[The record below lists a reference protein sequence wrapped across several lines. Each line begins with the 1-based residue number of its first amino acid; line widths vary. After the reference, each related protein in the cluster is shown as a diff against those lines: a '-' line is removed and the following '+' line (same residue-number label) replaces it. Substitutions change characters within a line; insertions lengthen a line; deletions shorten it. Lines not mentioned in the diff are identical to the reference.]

1 MKRLPVQTPAMA
13 RRFLLGVVALAALA
27 WPAEVVAQGVK
38 ATVLSIGD
46 GDTIRVRQAGKALT
60 VRLAC
65 IDAPETAQGSYGQ
78 QARNYLQQRLPVGRE
93 VRLEVKTTDRY
104 GRSVAEVISEINI
117 NLAMVEDGQAFAYR
131 QYLSGCNAKEYLDA
145 EYRASRRRYGVW
157 QVEGGITRPWD
168 FRRGRRSAVIPD
180 GTTPGGRRYR
190 CSEISSY
197 AKAQELLRQGHSYL
211 DGNGDGEACESLR

>member
-1 MKRLPVQTPAMA
+1 MNDSALRLCSAISV
-13 RRFLLGVVALAALA
+13 LGLGWLGVQAGLAQQ
-27 WPAEVVAQGVK
+27 QGLS

-46 GDTIRVRQAGKALT
+46 GDTIRVRQSGRAVT

-65 IDAPETAQGSYGQ
+65 IDAPETAQSPHGK
-78 QARNYLQQRLPVGRE
+78 QARSYLQQRLPVGRE

-104 GRSVAEVISEINI
+104 GRSVAEVISDINI
-117 NLAMVEDGQAFAYR
+117 NLMLVEDGQAFAYR
-131 QYLSGCNAKEYLDA
+131 QYLSGCDAKEYLDA
-145 EYRASRRRYGVW
+145 EYRASRRRYGIW

>member
-13 RRFLLGVVALAALA
+13 RKFLLGLVALTALA

-65 IDAPETAQGSYGQ
+65 IDAPETAQTPYGLKSRQ
-78 QARNYLQQRLPVGRE
+78 YLQQRLPIGRE
-93 VRLEVKTTDRY
+93 VSLDIKTTDRY

-117 NLAMVEDGQAFAYR
+117 NLALVEDVQAFAYR
-131 QYLSGCNAKEYLDA
+131 QYLSGCDAKEYLDA

-157 QVEGGITRPWD
+157 QVPGGITRPWD
-168 FRRGRRSAVIPD
+168 FRRARRSAVIPH

-190 CSEISSY
+190 CSEISSF

>member
-13 RRFLLGVVALAALA
+13 RRFLLVVVALTALA
-27 WPAEVVAQGVK
+27 WPAEVIAQGVK

-65 IDAPETAQGSYGQ
+65 IDAPETAQSPYGQ
-78 QARNYLQQRLPVGRE
+78 QARTYLQQRLPIGHE
-93 VRLEVKTTDRY
+93 VSLNIKTTDRY
-104 GRSVAEVISEINI
+104 GRTVAEVISETNI
-117 NLAMVEDGQAFAYR
+117 NLALVEDGQAFAYR
-131 QYLSGCNAKEYLDA
+131 QYLSGCDAKAYLEA
-145 EYRASRRRYGVW
+145 EDRASRARIGAW
-157 QVEGGITRPWD
+157 QVPSGITRPWD

-190 CSEISSY
+190 CSEISAY

>member
-13 RRFLLGVVALAALA
+13 RKFLLGLVAVTALA

-38 ATVLSIGD
+38 ATVFSIGD

-65 IDAPETAQGSYGQ
+65 IDAPETAQGTYGQ
-78 QARNYLQQRLPVGRE
+78 QARSYLQQRLPVGRE
-93 VRLEVKTTDRY
+93 VRLEAKTTDRY
-104 GRSVAEVISEINI
+104 GRSVAEVISDINI
-117 NLAMVEDGQAFAYR
+117 NLALVEDGQAFAYR
-131 QYLSGCNAKEYLDA
+131 QYLSGCDAKEYLDA
-145 EYRASRRRYGVW
+145 EYRASRRRFGVW
-157 QVEGGITRPWD
+157 QIEGGITRPWD
-168 FRRGRRSAVIPD
+168 FRRAHRSAVIPD

-197 AKAQELLRQGHSYL
+197 AKAQELLREGHSYL
-211 DGNGDGEACESLR
+211 DGNGDGEACASLR

>member
-1 MKRLPVQTPAMA
+1 MRRLPVQTPAMA
-13 RRFLLGVVALAALA
+13 RKFLLGLVALTALA

-65 IDAPETAQGSYGQ
+65 IDAPESAQPPYGLE
-78 QARNYLQQRLPVGRE
+78 ARTYLQQRLPIGRE
-93 VRLEVKTTDRY
+93 VSLNIKTTDRY
-104 GRSVAEVISEINI
+104 GRSVAEVFSGVNI
-117 NLAMVEDGQAFAYR
+117 NLALVEDGQAFAYR
-131 QYLSGCNAKEYLDA
+131 QYLRGCDAKAYLAA
-145 EYRASRRRYGVW
+145 EDRASRARLGVW
-157 QVEGGITRPWD
+157 QMPGGITRPWD
-168 FRRGRRSAVIPD
+168 FRRGRRAAVIPD

-197 AKAQELLRQGHSYL
+197 ARAQELLRQGHSYL